1 MDNNQEDD
9 TDQSKLFDDENRVPS
24 LARKANRVRDKLVPC
39 AFCEIIRNHDKPDAT
54 RQVLFRDETTG
65 AFLDRRP
72 VFLGHTLVVPIKHYE
87 TLLDLPQEVVL
98 PLFSNAQL
106 IAKAVKIAMK
116 ADGIF
121 VGMNNIVSQSVPHLH
136 IHIVPRKFGDGL
148 KGFFWPRRSY
158 KDDEEMKRISE
169 NIRQAIQAELKSN

>member
-1 MDNNQEDD
+1 MDKIQKED
-9 TDQSKLFDDENRVPS
+9 TDQSKLFEYVNGEQSSIRRTNK
-24 LARKANRVRDKLVPC
+24 LKDKLVPC
-39 AFCEIIRNHDKPDAT
+39 PFCEIIRNQNKPEPPRRILFHDDNTA
-54 RQVLFRDETTG
+54 

-72 VFLGHTLVVPIKHYE
+72 VYLGHTLVVPIKHYE
-87 TLLDLPQEVVL
+87 TLLDLPVEVVP

-106 IAKAVKIAMK
+106 VARAVRTAMN

-121 VGMNNIVSQSVPHLH
+121 LAINNNVSQSVPHLH

-158 KDDEEMKRISE
+158 KNDEEMNRISE
-169 NIRQAIQAELKSN
+169 SIRQAIEAELEY